1 MSSNGLCIY
10 SCRFAVNCSYAGAG
24 VGNFESSTSTI
35 DVVADV
41 KSEKVSAVL
50 HTSHYFDNFDTFHF
64 WVLFANTF
72 LLKPVPLMCWLSMD
86 HGEEDRINEND
97 REHIDTH
104 TTEC

>member
-1 MSSNGLCIY
+1 MLCDVSSNDLCIF
-10 SCRFAVNCSYAGAG
+10 SCRFAVSCSYAGAG

-41 KSEKVSAVL
+41 ISEKVSAVL

-72 LLKPVPLMCWLSMD
+72 LLKYVPLWC
-86 HGEEDRINEND
+86 
-97 REHIDTH
+97 
-104 TTEC
+104 